1 MSDYTTEL
9 RFLVSSGFDL
19 GLTEYPIFDEE
30 YRTHLNTAIIM
41 HFYFREIGT
50 ETAQMFKY
58 FLNRKMSEIMPKYN
72 GWYEVAKMRYDP
84 LSTIS
89 VSEVI
94 ERERKNENTSKN
106 NMKNNSENKVLSS
119 DTPMG
124 TLGDPFS
131 EKYASNASVSTLTDD
146 NTSENKTDQNE
157 NEKSKRELTG
167 KNDSRTYGELIRD
180 YRETLINVDTA
191 IFDELEPLF
200 IQIWR

>member
-1 MSDYTTEL
+1 
-9 RFLVSSGFDL
+9 
-19 GLTEYPIFDEE
+19 
-30 YRTHLNTAIIM
+30 
-41 HFYFREIGT
+41 
-50 ETAQMFKY
+50 
-58 FLNRKMSEIMPKYN
+58 
-72 GWYEVAKMRYDP
+72 MRYDP

-89 VSEVI
+89 ISEVI

-106 NMKNNSENKVLSS
+106 NTKNNSENKVLSS

-131 EKYASNASVSTLTDD
+131 EKYASNSSVSTLTDD

-157 NEKSKRELTG
+157 NEKSKRTLIG
-167 KNDSRTYGELIRD
+167 KNDSKTFGELIRD

>member
-9 RFLVSSGFDL
+9 RFLVSSDFDL
-19 GLTEYPIFDEE
+19 GLNDYPIFDEG
-30 YRTHLNTAIIM
+30 YRAHLNTAIVM
-41 HFYFREIGT
+41 HFYFREIGC

-58 FLNRKMSEIMPKYN
+58 FLNRKMNEIMPKYN

-106 NMKNNSENKVLSS
+106 NTKNNSENKVLSS

-124 TLGDPFS
+124 SLGDPFS
-131 EKYASNASVSTLTDD
+131 EKYASNSSVSTLTDD

-157 NEKSKRELTG
+157 NEKSKRTLYG
-167 KNDSRTYGELIRD
+167 KNDSKTFGELIRD